1 MIEIRP
7 FSADDQNRVQAFLTV
22 CLPESHRIFEPE
34 GRHYK
39 LKAIER
45 YYKKFWCLYID
56 GCLAGTVGI
65 SEISKT
71 VCELKTL
78 FVLKH
83 YHGNGYGELLA
94 RHAKDFAMNEGY
106 TDIYLDTMSESKAA
120 IALYKKLGFT
130 ETARYNDNPVADVFM
145 KRRL

>member
-7 FSADDQNRVQAFLTV
+7 FCTEDQPFVQSFLTV
-22 CLPESHRIFEPE
+22 CLPESHRVFEPE

-39 LKAIER
+39 LKDIER
-45 YYKKFWCLYID
+45 YFKKFWCLFVD

-71 VCELKTL
+71 ACELKTL
-78 FVLKH
+78 FVLKK
-83 YHGNGYGELLA
+83 YQGNGYGELLA
-94 RHAKDFAMNEGY
+94 RHAIAFAMCEGY
-106 TDIYLDTMSESKAA
+106 TEIYLDTMSQSKAA

-130 ETARYNDNPVADVFM
+130 ETTRYNNNPVADVFM